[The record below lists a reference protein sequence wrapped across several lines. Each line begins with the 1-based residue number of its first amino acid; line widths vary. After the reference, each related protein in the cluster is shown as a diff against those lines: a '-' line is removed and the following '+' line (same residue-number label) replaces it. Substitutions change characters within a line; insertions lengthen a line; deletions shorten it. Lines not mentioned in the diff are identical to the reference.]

1 MFTIARHSWR
11 LYIKGQFKQDEMLIS
26 LCRRFHQL
34 VLWPLHYLSETIAK
48 VVLVVS
54 GEGIDP
60 VLQKPQSC
68 PLAGP
73 SEVSLQ
79 GSRAGVLSGDH
90 VCVVCPYL
98 LKCILFRNYQ
108 TDLIAD
114 LRSFSWEMII
124 SKPDEDILNKILKY
138 FCNNWFN

>member
-1 MFTIARHSWR
+1 M
-11 LYIKGQFKQDEMLIS
+11 YNKGQFKQDEILIKIIS

-34 VLWPLHYLSETIAK
+34 VLWPLHYLSEAITK

-60 VLQKPQSC
+60 VLQKPQSG

-73 SEVSLQ
+73 SEVGLQ

-98 LKCILFRNYQ
+98 LQSILFWNYQ
-108 TDLIAD
+108 TDLLAD
-114 LRSFSWEMII
+114 LRSFACEMII
-124 SKPDEDILNKILKY
+124 SKPDEDILNKFYNISAIIYLIK
-138 FCNNWFN
+138 N